1 MARTHSKKNMKND
14 PSFRK
19 NKPLEYLPV
28 QRKIHLSA
36 SVGVGP
42 ATTYGLI
49 DAGRLLSTS
58 NHRLYRYGKKYEM
71 KVDMDVDAV
80 PMGASITVWALA
92 DSWAVQKAYEEAKR
106 VFDKAYINERE
117 NLGTDAR
124 ARWFDFRA
132 NVGVSGDIM
141 YATTSVD
148 PSGATSILTGG
159 EFDSSLVEDN
169 AGVTRFFSWNPT
181 TTPSVYSIPAEY
193 DLSGNTNTS
202 PTTPT
207 GSGPYAD
214 LQADSS
220 PVEME
225 AMQQRG
231 NLPPYEANAFPGV
244 WVKIATLQTS
254 ATEGAQRLS
263 SGYFDA
269 PCGQVV
275 LQMAGPGASTVT
287 INNKVSVEFRSGD
300 YKGVRAH
307 NMERL
312 A

>member
-1 MARTHSKKNMKND
+1 MASKNTTHVKKKKRTD
-14 PSFRK
+14 PSFSK
-19 NKPLEYLPV
+19 VKPLAYMPV
-28 QRKIHLSA
+28 QKKIYLSA
-36 SVGVGP
+36 VSG
-42 ATTYGLI
+42 ATQYGLV
-49 DAGRLLSTS
+49 DAGRILSTS

-71 KVDMDVDAV
+71 KVDLDVAAV
-80 PMGASITVWALA
+80 GAGDSVTVWALA

-132 NVGVSGDIM
+132 TIGVSGDTM
-141 YATTSVD
+141 FATVSSD
-148 PSGATSILTGG
+148 PTGANTLLTGG
-159 EFDSSLVEDN
+159 EFDSSIVEDN
-169 AGVTRFFSWNPT
+169 AGVTRFFSWNPVT
-181 TTPSVYSIPAEY
+181 TASVYSIPAEY

-225 AMQQRG
+225 ALQQRG
-231 NLPPYEANAFPGV
+231 NLPPYEANAFPAV

-275 LQMAGPGASTVT
+275 LQVAGASTVET
-287 INNKVSVEFRSGD
+287 LSNKVSVEFRAGD

>member
-1 MARTHSKKNMKND
+1 MGMARTHTQKPKKND

-19 NKPLEYLPV
+19 NKKLEYFPV
-28 QRKIHLSA
+28 QRKIFLSGNA
-36 SVGVGP
+36 SP
-42 ATTYGLI
+42 ASTIGLI

-71 KVDMDVDAV
+71 KVDIDVNAV
-80 PMGASITVWALA
+80 PANSSITVWALS

-117 NLGTDAR
+117 NLGTDAE

-132 NVGVSGDIM
+132 TAGVSGDTM
-141 YATTSVD
+141 FATVSTD
-148 PSGATSILTGG
+148 PTGAVSLLTGG
-159 EFDSSLVEDN
+159 EFDSSLVEDQ
-169 AGVTRFFSWNPT
+169 AGVTRFFSWNPV
-181 TTPSVYSIPAEY
+181 TTPTVYSIPAEY

-220 PVEME
+220 VVEMD
-225 AMQQRG
+225 ALQQRG
-231 NLPPYEANAFPGV
+231 NSPPYEANAFPGV
-244 WVKIATLQTS
+244 WVKVATLQTS

-275 LQMAGPGASTVT
+275 LELGAGASTTT
-287 INNKVSVEFRSGD
+287 INNKVSVEFRAGD

-312 A
+312 V

>member
-1 MARTHSKKNMKND
+1 MARTHSKKSVKND
-14 PSFRK
+14 PSFKK

-28 QRKIHLSA
+28 QRKIYLSPV
-36 SVGVGP
+36 SG
-42 ATTYGLI
+42 ATQFGLI

-71 KVDMDVDAV
+71 KVDLDVNAV
-80 PMGASITVWALA
+80 AAPGNSITVWALA

-106 VFDKAYINERE
+106 VFDKAYTNERE
-117 NLGTDAR
+117 NLSNEAR

-132 NVGVSGDIM
+132 SSGVAGDTM
-141 YATTSVD
+141 FATVSASPT
-148 PSGATSILTGG
+148 GANTLLSGG
-159 EFDSSLVEDN
+159 EFDNSIVEDN
-169 AGVTRFFSWNPT
+169 AGVTRFFSWQPAT
-181 TTPSVYSIPAEY
+181 SGTVYSIPAEY

-202 PTTPT
+202 PSAVT

-220 PVEME
+220 PVEMD
-225 AMQQRG
+225 ALQQRG
-231 NLPPYEANAFPGV
+231 NLPPYEANSFPPI

-263 SGYFDA
+263 TGYFDA

-275 LQMAGPGASTVT
+275 LQASGTTTMV
-287 INNKVSVEFRSGD
+287 NLSNKVSVEFRSGD

-307 NMERL
+307 NMERM
-312 A
+312 

>member
-1 MARTHSKKNMKND
+1 MFATVAAD
-14 PSFRK
+14 PA
-19 NKPLEYLPV
+19 
-28 QRKIHLSA
+28 SA
-36 SVGVGP
+36 L
-42 ATTYGLI
+42 T
-49 DAGRLLSTS
+49 LLS
-58 NHRLYRYGKKYEM
+58 
-71 KVDMDVDAV
+71 
-80 PMGASITVWALA
+80 
-92 DSWAVQKAYEEAKR
+92 
-106 VFDKAYINERE
+106 
-117 NLGTDAR
+117 
-124 ARWFDFRA
+124 
-132 NVGVSGDIM
+132 
-141 YATTSVD
+141 
-148 PSGATSILTGG
+148 GG
-159 EFDSSLVEDN
+159 EFDNSLVEDN

-181 TTPSVYSIPAEY
+181 TTGSVYSIPAEY

-225 AMQQRG
+225 ALQQRG
-231 NLPPYEANAFPGV
+231 NLPPYEANSFPPV

-275 LQMAGPGASTVT
+275 LQVSGGSTVSSLT
-287 INNKVSVEFRSGD
+287 NKVSVEFRSGD

-307 NMERL
+307 NMERI
-312 A
+312 

>member
-1 MARTHSKKNMKND
+1 MARTHTHKTMKND
-14 PSFRK
+14 PSFKK

-28 QRKIHLSA
+28 QRKIYLSGNA
-36 SVGVGP
+36 SP
-42 ATTYGLI
+42 ASTFGLL

-71 KVDMDVDAV
+71 KVDIDVDAV
-80 PMGASITVWALA
+80 PAGASITVWALA

-106 VFDKAYINERE
+106 VFDKAYINERQ

-132 NVGVSGDIM
+132 TVGVAGDIM
-141 YATTSVD
+141 FATVNTD
-148 PSGATSILTGG
+148 PTGANTLLTGG
-159 EFDSSLVEDN
+159 EFDSSIVEDQ
-169 AGVTRFFSWNPT
+169 AGVTRFFSWNPAT
-181 TTPSVYSIPAEY
+181 TASVYSIPAEY

-220 PVEME
+220 VVEME
-225 AMQQRG
+225 ALQQRG
-231 NLPPYEANAFPGV
+231 NLPPYEADAFPGV
-244 WVKIATLQTS
+244 WVKIAQLQTS

-275 LQMAGPGASTVT
+275 LQIAGATTTT
-287 INNKVSVEFRSGD
+287 INNKVAVEFRAGD
-300 YKGVRAH
+300 YKGVKAH